1 MIAIPRFAQQFN
13 VEVLPPDRVF
23 LMSESGYFTL
33 DAHSVA
39 LVAPL
44 IDGRRSV
51 DEIVDELSGQVSMT
65 QAYYV
70 LATLENRGYT
80 EPATDDMPAAAAAFW
95 SSVGIRAPDAAR
107 RLRESSVEIVTIG
120 DVSAEA
126 LVETLDRVGVRADAP
141 ASAAT
146 HRVVLVDDYLR
157 PELQELNHAAAEP
170 WLIAKPNGMLSW
182 IGPLFVPGE
191 TACWECLRQRLEA
204 NREVDVFLQIMG
216 DSRDPFPARPLL
228 PSTAEAAAAM
238 TATEVAKWVVLG
250 DSPSLR
256 DHVVTVHHGK
266 LATREHR
273 LVRRPQC
280 PECGD
285 PRLQA
290 SLPGPIEYAS
300 ARKRFV
306 ADGGHRTS
314 SPEDT
319 LRRLEHH
326 VSPITG
332 IVNELIRI
340 TDEDDPLQHVYVSGA
355 NLAFRNYSYRNLK
368 RTLRSKS
375 CGKGVSDVQAKVSA
389 IGEAIE
395 RYSGTFRGDE
405 ARRWATM
412 QSLGDTAVD
421 PRLVMQFSAAQYAS
435 REKWNAAESL
445 FNNVPLPFDE
455 SARME
460 WSPVW
465 SMTRR
470 EFRYLPTA
478 YCYYSYPVSFEEH
491 FCAPDSNGAAAGN
504 TREEALLQGFL
515 ELVERDSVALWWYS
529 RARRPALDL
538 ESFGLP
544 FALELR
550 AFHAS
555 IGRDLWVL
563 DLTGD
568 LGVPA
573 YIAISRR
580 VDGPPEEIIF
590 APAAH
595 LDPRI
600 ALLRALTELNQMLP
614 AVLDLDEHGEYKYD
628 DAECVRWWT
637 TATLANQAHLVPSP
651 APATRFDESAVQ
663 RREDIRDDL
672 AWCQSAVERLGYEM
686 LVLDQTRPDTGLAVL
701 KVIVPGLRH
710 FWARFAP
717 GRLYDVPPELGWI
730 DRRLTEDELNP
741 IPIFI

>member
-1 MIAIPRFAQQFN
+1 MISVPRFAPQFN
-13 VEVLPPDRVF
+13 VEVFPPDKVF

-33 DAHSVA
+33 DAQSVA

-51 DEIVDELSGQVSMT
+51 DEIVDAVSGQVSMT

-80 EPATDDMPAAAAAFW
+80 EPATDEMPAEVAGFW
-95 SSVGIRAPDAAR
+95 SSLGVRAADAAR
-107 RLRESSVEIVTIG
+107 RLRESSVELLTIG
-120 DVSAEA
+120 DVSVAA
-126 LVETLDRVGVRADAP
+126 LRAHLDELGISSGAP
-141 ASAAT
+141 AAT

-157 PELQELNHAAAEP
+157 PELQDLNRAAEP

-182 IGPLFVPGE
+182 LGPLFVPGE

-204 NREVDVFLQIMG
+204 NREVDTFLRVMAH
-216 DSRDPFPARPLL
+216 SRDPFPARPQL
-228 PSTAEAAAAM
+228 PSTLEVAAAM

-250 DSPSLR
+250 DSPGLR
-256 DHVVTVHHGK
+256 DRVVTMHHGR
-266 LATREHR
+266 LATRDHR

-280 PECGD
+280 PACGD

-290 SLPGPIEYAS
+290 SLPAPIEYVS
-300 ARKRFV
+300 TPKRFV

-314 SPEDT
+314 NPEDT

-340 TDEDDPLQHVYVSGA
+340 TDESDPLQHVYVSGA

-405 ARRWATM
+405 ARLWDTM
-412 QSLGDTAVD
+412 RGLGEAAVD
-421 PRLVMQFSAAQYAS
+421 PRLVMQFSAAQYAA
-435 REKWNAAESL
+435 REQWNAEESL
-445 FNNVPLPFDE
+445 FNSVPHPFDE
-455 SARME
+455 DARME

-470 EFRYLPTA
+470 ERRYLPTA

-504 TREEALLQGFL
+504 TREEAMLQGFL

-550 AFHAS
+550 TFHAS
-555 IGRDLWVL
+555 VGRDLWAL
-563 DLTGD
+563 DLTAD

-573 YIAISRR
+573 FIAISRR
-580 VDGPPEEIIF
+580 LDGPPEEIIF

-614 AVLDLDEHGEYKYD
+614 AVLDVDEHGEYKYD
-628 DAECVRWWT
+628 DAECVRWWK
-637 TATLANQAHLVPSP
+637 TAALANQPYLSPSP
-651 APATRFDESAVQ
+651 TPPTRLEAFAFEPRD
-663 RREDIRDDL
+663 DIRDDL
-672 AWCQSAVERLGYEM
+672 VWCQSAVERMGHEL
-686 LVLDQTRPDTGLAVL
+686 LVLDQTRPDTGLAVV

-717 GRLYDVPPELGWI
+717 GRLYEAPPALGWI
-730 DRRLTEDELNP
+730 ERRLAEHELNP